1 MLNSKSRKQAA
12 AGKEVMKGQRDKRA
26 RKEDRRAPAR
36 TRILQ
41 ILYRLT
47 VPGGLLLLISALLVH
62 TGFLGDAKSPFVQFY
77 AYFVFG
83 VGLLL
88 SAFFKRSRL
97 FFALLIVIL
106 AERTLA
112 WFAPKFL
119 SVGTGHGVFDA
130 IALLLPLNLLALTFM
145 RDRGIISPAGRQRAI
160 FLAVQI
166 FAIMILVS
174 LPKQVHAA
182 AMLDYPLVAPQF
194 VNWSAISQPALV
206 AFVVAAVA
214 MIISLIRRYQP
225 VESSLFWA
233 LVAAFVAL
241 QMGRGN
247 HLITMYFSTGGLI
260 LVIAVLETSY
270 AMAYRD
276 ELTQL
281 PSRRSLNET
290 LLKLG
295 DSYSIGMLDV
305 DNFKKFND
313 TYGHE
318 AGDQALRMVASK
330 LATIAGGGKPF
341 RYGGE
346 EFTVVFPDKSV
357 NEAYTYLDTMRK
369 MIEQSMFTVR
379 GKDRRKPAK
388 NGKAAQNGTR
398 KNGTRDVEVSVTVS
412 IGVAARDEERTTPDS
427 VIRSADKAL
436 YRAKAK
442 GRNRTIAVKPA
453 SEEMRIVSIR

>member
-1 MLNSKSRKQAA
+1 
-12 AGKEVMKGQRDKRA
+12 MKGQRDKRV
-26 RKEDRRAPAR
+26 RKEDRRAPSMS
-36 TRILQ
+36 TILQ

-47 VPGGLLLLISALLVH
+47 IPGGLLLLISALLVH
-62 TGFLGDAKSPFVQFY
+62 TGLLGDAKTAFVQFY
-77 AYFVFG
+77 AYFIFG
-83 VGLLL
+83 LGLML
-88 SAFFKRSRL
+88 SAYFKRSRL
-97 FFALLIVIL
+97 FFALLVVIL
-106 AERTLA
+106 AERTVA

-119 SVGTGHGVFDA
+119 SAGTSHGVFEA
-130 IALLLPLNLLALTFM
+130 IAVLLPMNLVALTFM
-145 RDRGIISPAGRQRAI
+145 RDRGIISPAGRRRVI

-166 FAIMILVS
+166 FAIILLVS

-182 AMLDYPLVAPQF
+182 AVLDHTF
-194 VNWSAISQPALV
+194 VDKHFVEWSSISQPGLLV
-206 AFVVAAVA
+206 FIVAAVA

-225 VESSLFWA
+225 VESSLFWT

-247 HLITMYFSTGGLI
+247 HLATMYFSTGGLI
-260 LVIAVLETSY
+260 LIIAVLETSH

-295 DSYSIGMLDV
+295 DNYSIGMLDV

-313 TYGHE
+313 TYGHD

-357 NEAYTYLDTMRK
+357 GEAYTYLDTMRK
-369 MIEQSMFTVR
+369 MIEQSVFTVR
-379 GKDRRKPAK
+379 GKDRRRSAK
-388 NGKAAQNGTR
+388 SGKAAQNGTGKVAMR
-398 KNGTRDVEVSVTVS
+398 EIEVNVTVS
-412 IGVAARDEERTTPDS
+412 IGVAARDEERSTPDQ

-453 SEEMRIVSIR
+453 SEEMRIVSIK

>member
-1 MLNSKSRKQAA
+1 MQKSKSRNQAT
-12 AGKEVMKGQRDKRA
+12 AGREAMKGQSDKRV
-26 RKEDRRAPAR
+26 RKQDRRAPVQAKFF
-36 TRILQ
+36 Q
-41 ILYRLT
+41 IMGRLLL
-47 VPGGLLLLISALLVH
+47 PGGLLLLISALLVRA
-62 TGFLGDAKSPFVQFY
+62 GLLGDPKTPFVQFY

-83 VGLLL
+83 LGLLL
-88 SAFFKRSRL
+88 SAYFKRSRL
-97 FFALLIVIL
+97 FFALLVVIL
-106 AERTLA
+106 AERTLT

-119 SVGTGHGVFDA
+119 SAPTSHGVFEA
-130 IALLLPLNLLALTFM
+130 IALLLPINLVALTFV
-145 RDRGIISPAGRQRAI
+145 RDRGIISPAGRQRVI

-166 FAIMILVS
+166 FAIVIFVT

-182 AMLDYPLVAPQF
+182 AVLDHAF
-194 VNWSAISQPALV
+194 VDKHFVEWSSISQPALI
-206 AFVVAAVA
+206 AFFIAAVA
-214 MIISLIRRYQP
+214 MIITLIRRYQP

-241 QMGRGN
+241 QMGKST
-247 HLITMYFSTGGLI
+247 HLATIYFSTGGLI
-260 LVIAVLETSY
+260 LIIAVLETSH

-295 DSYSIGMLDV
+295 DNYSIGMLDV

-313 TYGHE
+313 TYGHD

-357 NEAYTYLDTMRK
+357 GEAYTYLDTMRK
-369 MIEQSMFTVR
+369 MIEQSVFTVR
-379 GKDRRKPAK
+379 GKDRRRPPKNAK
-388 NGKAAQNGTR
+388 APQNGNR
-398 KNGTRDVEVSVTVS
+398 KGAMRDVEVNVTVS
-412 IGVAARDEERTTPDS
+412 IGVASRDEVQTTPDL

-436 YRAKAK
+436 YRAKSK

-453 SEEMRIVSIR
+453 SEEARIVSLR

>member
-1 MLNSKSRKQAA
+1 MLKPKASKRADA
-12 AGKEVMKGQRDKRA
+12 NKEPMKGQRVNNRVSPQ
-26 RKEDRRAPAR
+26 DRRVPAR
-36 TRILQ
+36 TWLPKM
-41 ILYRLT
+41 LYRLIM
-47 VPGGLLLLISALLVH
+47 PGGMLLLILALLAH
-62 TGFLGDAKSPFVQFY
+62 AGLFADTKTPFVRFY

-83 VGLLL
+83 IGLLL
-88 SAFFKRSRL
+88 SAYFKRSRL
-97 FFALLIVIL
+97 FFAILVVVL
-106 AERTLA
+106 AERTLG
-112 WFAPKFL
+112 WLAPGFL
-119 SVGTGHGVFDA
+119 SAKVGKSVFEA

-145 RDRGIISPAGRQRAI
+145 RDRGIISPAGKQRIAFI
-160 FLAVQI
+160 AFQIIAVG
-166 FAIMILVS
+166 ILCVPGQAYAATV
-174 LPKQVHAA
+174 LDHA
-182 AMLDYPLVAPQF
+182 F
-194 VNWSAISQPALV
+194 VDRHLLQWSSISQPALL
-206 AFVVAAVA
+206 AFFVTAVA
-214 MIISLIRRYQP
+214 MIISLIRKYQP
-225 VESSLFWA
+225 VESSMFWA

-241 QMGRGN
+241 QIGRGN
-247 HLITMYFSTGGLI
+247 HLSSNYFATGGLI
-260 LVIAVLETSY
+260 LIIAVLETSH

-281 PSRRSLNET
+281 PSRRALNET

-313 TYGHE
+313 SYGHD

-357 NEAYTYLDTMRK
+357 SEAFTYLDTMRK
-369 MIEQSMFTVR
+369 MIEQSIFTVR
-379 GKDRRKPAK
+379 GKDRRRQK
-388 NGKAAQNGTR
+388 NSKAPRNGTR
-398 KNGTRDVEVSVTVS
+398 EVEVNVTVS
-412 IGVAARDEERTTPDS
+412 IGVAARDEEKTTPDQ

-453 SEEMRIVSIR
+453 SEEMRIVTIR

>member
-1 MLNSKSRKQAA
+1 MLKSKSKKQAA
-12 AGKEVMKGQRDKRA
+12 SRDVMKGQSEKRV
-26 RKEDRRAPAR
+26 RKEDRRAPAMS
-36 TRILQ
+36 IVLQ

-47 VPGGLLLLISALLVH
+47 IPGGLLLLISALLVR
-62 TGFLGDAKSPFVQFY
+62 TGLLGDAKTPFVQFY

-83 VGLLL
+83 LGLML
-88 SAFFKRSRL
+88 SAYFKRSRL
-97 FFALLIVIL
+97 FFALLVVIL

-112 WFAPKFL
+112 WFAPRFL
-119 SVGTGHGVFDA
+119 SLPTNHGVFEA
-130 IALLLPLNLLALTFM
+130 IALLLPINLVALTFM
-145 RDRGIISPAGRQRAI
+145 RDRGIISPAGRQRII

-166 FAIMILVS
+166 FAIMIFVT

-182 AMLDYPLVAPQF
+182 ALLDQTIVDKHF
-194 VNWSAISQPALV
+194 VEWSSISQPALLV
-206 AFVVAAVA
+206 FIVAALA

-225 VESSLFWA
+225 TESSLFWT

-247 HLITMYFSTGGLI
+247 HLATMYFSTGGLI
-260 LVIAVLETSY
+260 LIIAVLETSH

-295 DSYSIGMLDV
+295 DNYSIGMVDV

-313 TYGHE
+313 TYGHD

-357 NEAYTYLDTMRK
+357 SEAYTYLDTMRK
-369 MIEQSMFTVR
+369 MIEQSVFTVR
-379 GKDRRKPAK
+379 GKDRRKQAK
-388 NGKAAQNGTR
+388 NSKASQNGNRKAA
-398 KNGTRDVEVSVTVS
+398 TRDVEVNVTVS
-412 IGVAARDEERTTPDS
+412 IGVASRDEEQTTPDL

-436 YRAKAK
+436 YRAKSK

-453 SEEMRIVSIR
+453 NDEMRIITMR

>member
-1 MLNSKSRKQAA
+1 
-12 AGKEVMKGQRDKRA
+12 MKGQRVNNRVNPQ
-26 RKEDRRAPAR
+26 DRRVPTH
-36 TRILQ
+36 TRVLKT
-41 ILYRLT
+41 LYRLT
-47 VPGGLLLLISALLVH
+47 MPGGMLLLILAVLAHAGLFAD
-62 TGFLGDAKSPFVQFY
+62 TKTPFVRFY

-83 VGLLL
+83 IGLLL
-88 SAFFKRSRL
+88 SAYFKRSRL
-97 FFALLIVIL
+97 FFAILVVVL
-106 AERTLA
+106 AERTLE
-112 WFAPKFL
+112 WLAPGFL
-119 SVGTGHGVFDA
+119 SAKVGKSVFEA

-145 RDRGIISPAGRQRAI
+145 RDRGIISPAGKQRIAFI
-160 FLAVQI
+160 AFQIIAVG
-166 FAIMILVS
+166 ILCV
-174 LPKQVHAA
+174 PAQAYAA
-182 AMLDYPLVAPQF
+182 TVLNYEFIDRHLVQ
-194 VNWSAISQPALV
+194 WSSISQPALL
-206 AFVVAAVA
+206 AFLAAAVA
-214 MIISLIRRYQP
+214 MIISLIRKYQP

-241 QMGRGN
+241 QIGRG
-247 HLITMYFSTGGLI
+247 HLSSIYFATGGLI
-260 LVIAVLETSY
+260 LIIAVLETSH

-281 PSRRSLNET
+281 PSRRALNET

-295 DSYSIGMLDV
+295 DTYSIGMLDV

-313 TYGHE
+313 SYGHE

-357 NEAYTYLDTMRK
+357 SEAYTYLDTMRK
-369 MIEQSMFTVR
+369 MIEQSIFTVR
-379 GKDRRKPAK
+379 GKDRRRSK
-388 NGKAAQNGTR
+388 NKAQRNGTR
-398 KNGTRDVEVSVTVS
+398 EVEVNVTVS
-412 IGVAARDEERTTPDS
+412 IGVAARDEEKTTPDQ

>member
-1 MLNSKSRKQAA
+1 MLKSKSKKQAA
-12 AGKEVMKGQRDKRA
+12 GSREVMKGQRDKRV
-26 RKEDRRAPAR
+26 RKEDRRTPAR
-36 TRILQ
+36 KRIFQ

-62 TGFLGDAKSPFVQFY
+62 TGFLGDARTPFVQFY

-83 VGLLL
+83 LGLLL

-97 FFALLIVIL
+97 FFALLVVIL
-106 AERTLA
+106 AERTVA

-119 SVGTGHGVFDA
+119 SAATSHGVFEA
-130 IALLLPLNLLALTFM
+130 IALLLPLNLVALTFM
-145 RDRGIISPAGRQRAI
+145 RDRGIISPAGRQRII

-182 AMLDYPLVAPQF
+182 ALLDRTF
-194 VNWSAISQPALV
+194 VDKHFVEWSSISQPGLV

-225 VESSLFWA
+225 VESSLFWT
-233 LVAAFVAL
+233 LVAAFVAF

-247 HLITMYFSTGGLI
+247 HLATMYFSTGGLI
-260 LVIAVLETSY
+260 LIIAVLETSY

-295 DSYSIGMLDV
+295 SNYSIGMLDV

-346 EFTVVFPDKSV
+346 EFTVVFSDKSV
-357 NEAYTYLDTMRK
+357 SEAFTYLDTMRK
-369 MIEQSMFTVR
+369 MIEQSVFTVR

-388 NGKAAQNGTR
+388 NGKAAQNGN
-398 KNGTRDVEVSVTVS
+398 KKAGTREVEVNVTVS
-412 IGVAARDEERTTPDS
+412 IGVASRDEERTTPDQ
-427 VIRSADKAL
+427 VLRSADKAL

-453 SEEMRIVSIR
+453 SEEMRIVTFR

>member
-1 MLNSKSRKQAA
+1 MLKSKSKKQAA
-12 AGKEVMKGQRDKRA
+12 AGREVMKGQRDKRV
-26 RKEDRRAPAR
+26 RKEDRRAPMR
-36 TRILQ
+36 GRILQ
-41 ILYRLT
+41 ILYRL
-47 VPGGLLLLISALLVH
+47 VAPGGLLLLISALLLH
-62 TGFLGDAKSPFVQFY
+62 TGFLGDNKTPFVQFY

-83 VGLLL
+83 LGLLL
-88 SAFFKRSRL
+88 SAFFRRSRL
-97 FFALLIVIL
+97 FFALLVVAL
-106 AERTLA
+106 AERTVE
-112 WFAPKFL
+112 WFAPRFL
-119 SVGTGHGVFDA
+119 SAGTNHGVFEA
-130 IALLLPLNLLALTFM
+130 IALLLPINLVALTFV
-145 RDRGIISPAGRQRAI
+145 RDRGIISPAGRQRVI
-160 FLAVQI
+160 FLCVQI

-182 AMLDYPLVAPQF
+182 AMLDYGF
-194 VNWSAISQPALV
+194 VDKHFVEWSSISQPALL
-206 AFVVAAVA
+206 AFIVAALA
-214 MIISLIRRYQP
+214 MITSLIRRYQP
-225 VESSLFWA
+225 VESSLFWT

-247 HLITMYFSTGGLI
+247 HVATMYFSTGGLI
-260 LVIAVLETSY
+260 LTIAVLETSH

-295 DSYSIGMLDV
+295 SNYSIGMLDV

-313 TYGHE
+313 TYGHD

-357 NEAYTYLDTMRK
+357 SEAYTYLDTMRK
-369 MIEQSMFTVR
+369 MIEQSVFTVR

-388 NGKAAQNGTR
+388 NGKAAQNGT
-398 KNGTRDVEVSVTVS
+398 KKAATRDVEVNVTVS
-412 IGVAARDEERTTPDS
+412 IGVAARDEERNTPDQ
-427 VIRSADKAL
+427 VFRSADKAL

-453 SEEMRIVSIR
+453 SEEMRIVSMR